1 MEVKPGQ
8 GTWATE
14 LGYSTGAGLMELL
27 KLKLLEIN
35 ATSVEHQLT
44 TTSFGVRLLLSS
56 NLSLDT
62 DYNQLGEKLLAII
75 QSLTQLSS
83 LVILDIG
90 TPFLPGFEKVCS
102 LCKEIFVVTEPQPNV
117 IKRTRIL
124 YEELRTVGSGV
135 GRIINLVLYNRV
147 RSEVQLTSVQVSE
160 LMGGHSHHHDDPS
173 ST

>member
-1 MEVKPGQ
+1 MVGCKGGLGVSTLALNLATSYARLAKSDVIAVEVKPGQ

-90 TPFLPGFEKVCS
+90 TPFCPALKKYAAYAKKS
-102 LCKEIFVVTEPQPNV
+102 LW
-117 IKRTRIL
+117 
-124 YEELRTVGSGV
+124 
-135 GRIINLVLYNRV
+135 
-147 RSEVQLTSVQVSE
+147 
-160 LMGGHSHHHDDPS
+160 
-173 ST
+173 